1 MRAYSRVSPQC
12 VSYDGASLFLTH
24 NDENFL
30 PRGEEVVFVT
40 WTVNKTWKL
49 YVNINRSSYIIFFK
63 TELINTPQ
71 KNNRQVEI

>member
-24 NDENFL
+24 NHENFL

-49 YVNINRSSYIIFFK
+49 YVNINRSSNIIFFK
-63 TELINTPQ
+63 TVVQHTT